1 MSDLD
6 LQDRLAGHRGFA
18 IKAREV
24 LLEPP
29 APFAVVSE
37 STGSLSNEFSS
48 PKSPHRGFTAKAR
61 EMLVERQTHDSHH
74 SSKAIRSDFDIWH
87 KQQSH
92 PIHAPLNKQPVQQAN
107 IGYEKK
113 KILIPHSK
121 LSRIKAHKLL
131 GETGRTRSANE
142 IFYDK
147 FMKQVRNPLLHC
159 DLEVASSSH
168 GKFTVRCSDSQR
180 SSASDK
186 AKVMNC
192 AMFDNLQIDVN
203 NKEDNT
209 ECPK

>member
-6 LQDRLAGHRGFA
+6 LQDRLAGHRGFT

-37 STGSLSNEFSS
+37 STGSLLNEFSS

-74 SSKAIRSDFDIWH
+74 SSKTIRSDFDIWH
-87 KQQSH
+87 KQQSN
-92 PIHAPLNKQPVQQAN
+92 PIHVPWNKQPIQQAN
-107 IGYEKK
+107 VGYEKK

-147 FMKQVRNPLLHC
+147 FMKQVRNPLLRS
-159 DLEVASSSH
+159 DLEVAGSSH
-168 GKFTVRCSDSQR
+168 GNFTVRCSNSQR
-180 SSASDK
+180 SSESDK